1 MVKFITM
8 ARIAGVTVYRTK
20 TGRVNKITL
29 TARRWSHLIEDVL
42 DRITVEKN
50 KDKGEVDWEVV
61 KKRLDKKHG
70 IKK

>member
-1 MVKFITM
+1 MS
-8 ARIAGVTVYRTK
+8 RIAGVTVHRNK

-29 TARRWSHLIEDVL
+29 TSRRWKHLIEDVL

-50 KDKGEVDWEVV
+50 KDKKETDWELV
-61 KKRLDKKHG
+61 KQKLDKKHG